1 MSDEILTERHGRV
14 LIITINR
21 PESRNAVNLAVS
33 QGLADAV
40 DELDENAELSV
51 AVITGAGGNFCAGMD
66 LKAFAAGEVVG
77 IPGRG
82 IGVTERPPRKPLISA
97 VEGYALAGGT
107 EVVLATDLIVASRS
121 AKFGIPEVKRGLVA
135 SGGGLLRLQR
145 RIPYQKALELA
156 LTGDSFTAEQGEAWG
171 FVNVVTE
178 PGEALAGAIEL
189 AERITANGPL
199 AVATTKEI
207 MVKSAGWSEGEM
219 WKKLVAAG
227 QGRNHGQRRLTGQH
241 RVSSAGRLGRI
252 GRRRRQRSLCADGR
266 HRQAL
271 RASGASTPCRPARG
285 DRTCR
290 RVSGVPAQL
299 VHDRRQHQ
307 CRRW

>member
-1 MSDEILTERHGRV
+1 VSDEILTERHGRILV
-14 LIITINR
+14 ITINR

-40 DELDENAELSV
+40 DELDENPELSV
-51 AVITGAGGNFCAGMD
+51 AILTGAGGNFCAGMD
-66 LKAFAAGEVVG
+66 LKAFAAGEVVA

-82 IGVTERPPRKPLISA
+82 IGFTERPPRKPIIAA

-107 EVVLATDLIVASRS
+107 EVVLATDLVVASKS
-121 AKFGIPEVKRGLVA
+121 AKFGIPEVKRGLIA
-135 SGGGLLRLQR
+135 AGGGLLRLPH

-199 AVATTKEI
+199 AVAVTKEVL
-207 MVKSAGWSEGEM
+207 VKSASWSEDEM
-219 WKKLVAAG
+219 WKKQLELIIPVFSSNDAKEGAIAFAEK
-227 QGRNHGQRRLTGQH
+227 RKPNWTG
-241 RVSSAGRLGRI
+241 
-252 GRRRRQRSLCADGR
+252 
-266 HRQAL
+266 
-271 RASGASTPCRPARG
+271 T
-285 DRTCR
+285 
-290 RVSGVPAQL
+290 
-299 VHDRRQHQ
+299 
-307 CRRW
+307 

>member
-1 MSDEILTERHGRV
+1 MAPPAFSLFYCKAYSKRLQRNRAKGEGPRVSDEILTERRGRV
-14 LIITINR
+14 LVITINR

-40 DELDENAELSV
+40 DDLDESADLSA

-66 LKAFAAGEVVG
+66 LKAFAAGEIVA

-82 IGVTERPPRKPLISA
+82 IGFTERPPRKPLISA

-107 EVVLATDLIVASRS
+107 EVVLATDLVVASRT

-135 SGGGLLRLQR
+135 AGGGLLRLQR

-156 LTGDSFTAEQGEAWG
+156 LTGDSFTAEQAEAWG

-189 AERITANGPL
+189 AERITANGPM
-199 AVATTKEI
+199 AIATTKEV
-207 MVKSAGWSEGEM
+207 MAKSADWSDDEM
-219 WKKLVAAG
+219 WKKQLEYIIPIFTSNDAKEGAIAFAEKR
-227 QGRNHGQRRLTGQH
+227 QPKWTG
-241 RVSSAGRLGRI
+241 
-252 GRRRRQRSLCADGR
+252 
-266 HRQAL
+266 
-271 RASGASTPCRPARG
+271 T
-285 DRTCR
+285 
-290 RVSGVPAQL
+290 
-299 VHDRRQHQ
+299 
-307 CRRW
+307 